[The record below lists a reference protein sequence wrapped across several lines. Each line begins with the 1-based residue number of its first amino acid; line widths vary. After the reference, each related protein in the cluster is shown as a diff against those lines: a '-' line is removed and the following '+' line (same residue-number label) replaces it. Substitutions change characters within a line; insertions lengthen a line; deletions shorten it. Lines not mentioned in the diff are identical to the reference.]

1 MQKLNA
7 LKPGDR
13 FQWAG
18 QKYQLSAIPKKPN
31 SKFLSCVKVPQFDK
45 YLKFDSETM
54 VKPIIRVKSN

>member
-1 MQKLNA
+1 MQKLKT

-18 QKYQLSAIPKKPN
+18 QKYQVSIVPKKYN
-31 SKFLSCVKVPQFDK
+31 KKFYQCVKVPQFDK